1 MLDLNMKEMSLF
13 EIYNSPAYN
22 DTFIALKLADEK
34 IQNAI
39 LKTKGTW
46 TKKKLN
52 EIKAEINNEIN
63 KAYGG
68 LFENM
73 QGEVSAVSQV
83 IAGAYVSNY
92 SLPNSVIDDLINS
105 NRQIQGYGFK
115 ELFDTTEAN
124 HARQLRVLL
133 SSGVAQGQTALQIAR
148 EIGVKNS
155 KLSKGQLKTNI
166 YTTISDSR
174 KVARHKSYEQL
185 EKEDIIKGYIY
196 DATLDG
202 RTTIYCREQD
212 QRKYYKPINE
222 IAHLINVHF
231 NCRSLYIG
239 ITETTQES
247 RRASQ
252 FGQVEN
258 QNYETWFNSQS
269 KEFQKSTL
277 ANRRYSDFLNN
288 KYKVKGLSDLNGS
301 VDLKEVKA
309 LLKTPKVPVIKFG
322 YDGKFDGYVKD
333 IRDEAKIVIDKLP
346 KPSEMQI
353 RNDAKYLFEKKI
365 LMTNNNNLTFTHEY
379 GHHID
384 YTIGK
389 ERFLSTER
397 LSKAAT
403 LDYMTLNIDDST
415 TLKSYFNKWFKEEEI
430 YFTKGRNKGKLKGYL
445 SVKREDT
452 RHISHLSDI
461 MDSLSAGK
469 FRSKYFADG
478 HGTQYYKTLE
488 NRMSENFANMFSI
501 WSEKTRWNEA
511 QELFPN
517 LTKEFELIM
526 KEVIDGKFN

>member
-1 MLDLNMKEMSLF
+1 MLDLNMKEQSLF

-34 IQNAI
+34 IQKAI
-39 LKTKGTW
+39 LKTKGDW

-73 QGEVSAVSQV
+73 QTEVSAVSQV

-166 YTTISDSR
+166 YTTIADSR
-174 KVARHKSYEQL
+174 AVARHKSYEQL

-202 RTTIYCREQD
+202 RTTIYCREHD

-222 IAHLINVHF
+222 ISHLINTHF
-231 NCRSLYIG
+231 NERSVFRP
-239 ITETTQES
+239 ITETTQDS

-252 FGQVEN
+252 LGQVEN
-258 QNYETWFNSQS
+258 QNYETWFKSQS

-277 ANRRYSDFLNN
+277 ENRRYSDFLNN

-301 VDLKEVKA
+301 VDLKE
-309 LLKTPKVPVIKFG
+309 I
-322 YDGKFDGYVKD
+322 
-333 IRDEAKIVIDKLP
+333 
-346 KPSEMQI
+346 
-353 RNDAKYLFEKKI
+353 
-365 LMTNNNNLTFTHEY
+365 
-379 GHHID
+379 
-384 YTIGK
+384 
-389 ERFLSTER
+389 
-397 LSKAAT
+397 
-403 LDYMTLNIDDST
+403 
-415 TLKSYFNKWFKEEEI
+415 
-430 YFTKGRNKGKLKGYL
+430 
-445 SVKREDT
+445 
-452 RHISHLSDI
+452 
-461 MDSLSAGK
+461 
-469 FRSKYFADG
+469 
-478 HGTQYYKTLE
+478 KTL
-488 NRMSENFANMFSI
+488 
-501 WSEKTRWNEA
+501 
-511 QELFPN
+511 L
-517 LTKEFELIM
+517 
-526 KEVIDGKFN
+526 